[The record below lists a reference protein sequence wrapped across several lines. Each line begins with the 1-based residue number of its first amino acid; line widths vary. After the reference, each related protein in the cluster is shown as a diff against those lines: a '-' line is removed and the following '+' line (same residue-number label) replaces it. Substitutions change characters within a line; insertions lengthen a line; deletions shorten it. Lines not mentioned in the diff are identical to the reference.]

1 MEEKKLRIC
10 IDLDG
15 TICTIKKPDETYA
28 DVKVQPGAKEFIDSL
43 KADGHTIIIN
53 TARNMQTQGHNVGK
67 VLKNV
72 GKITLDWLEENK
84 IQYDEIFFG
93 KPNADITIDDRV
105 MKFEDWRKMDKNQ
118 VLKMGKDIQG
128 MENIDMLQKFDVV
141 INYYTNSDRKKTD
154 AYTKLKKEYSEKI
167 KAYTILPEEEKEL
180 VKSTEEVIQGEYNE
194 ILNNTK
200 VVKD

>member
-15 TICTIKKPDETYA
+15 TICTIKKPNETYA
-28 DVKVQPGAKEFIDSL
+28 DVKVMPGAKEFIDSL

-72 GKITLDWLEENK
+72 GKITLDWLEENG

-105 MKFEDWRKMDKNQ
+105 MKFSGWNKIDK
-118 VLKMGKDIQG
+118 
-128 MENIDMLQKFDVV
+128 
-141 INYYTNSDRKKTD
+141 S
-154 AYTKLKKEYSEKI
+154 
-167 KAYTILPEEEKEL
+167 
-180 VKSTEEVIQGEYNE
+180 EVIKQAKERPDVHLIHLAPNQSFFCP
-194 ILNNTK
+194 LSKTS
-200 VVKD
+200 